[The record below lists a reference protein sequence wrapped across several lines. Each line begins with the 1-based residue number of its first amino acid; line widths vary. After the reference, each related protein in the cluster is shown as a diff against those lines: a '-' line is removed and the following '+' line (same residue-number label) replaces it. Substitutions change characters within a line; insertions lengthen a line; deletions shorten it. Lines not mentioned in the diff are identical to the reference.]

1 MMSLVF
7 LFLVFLIIF
16 TYFRYTFTYW
26 KRKGFPYI
34 KPSMPFGNITD
45 SFMRKLSLGNN
56 LHELYKKSTKPVV
69 GIYLS
74 VRPALL
80 IRDANIAK
88 AILSSDFEYFYDRGV
103 HCDEENDPLSA
114 TMFALSGQK
123 WKQMRQALSPTFT
136 SGKLKNMFPT
146 IMETATEL
154 QKCVEPIAKQNKSIE
169 MFEMAAR
176 YTVDIIGSVFFGIT
190 VDTINNPENKFRE
203 IGKIAQGENLSV
215 AIRSVGLLL
224 MPKLLEIARVGIMP
238 PYVGRYVTNLVK
250 DTIEYRE
257 KNSVTRNDFMQLL
270 LQLRNTGKVSAS
282 DETWQTQAAEG
293 GQKMMSVEQCAA
305 QVFLF
310 YIAGSESSAMTI
322 CFCLHELCHQRSLL
336 LEAQHEVDAMLQRHN
351 GNVTYDN
358 ILELNFLDKCIN
370 ETIRK
375 YPALPILNRICTKDY
390 HIPGTDYTIEKGMP
404 IIVSLFGLHK
414 DPKYFPEPEK
424 FKPSRFD
431 KNNKD
436 FVSNAFYPFGDGPRN
451 CIAQRMGKIVVKVA
465 LVMLL
470 SKYDFQCIDSDQPH
484 ELNFKTST
492 LNLSL
497 ANDVNLRVSE
507 RKSTEAAAN
516 GDVHPTNG
524 KICNGH

>member
-1 MMSLVF
+1 MLLILLCVVLGTAYLFFRNTF
-7 LFLVFLIIF
+7 L
-16 TYFRYTFTYW
+16 YW
-26 KRKGFPYI
+26 KRKGFPHLT
-34 KPSMPFGNITD
+34 PSIPFGNIGDTV
-45 SFMRKLSLGNN
+45 RQKLSLGNC
-56 LHELYKKSTKPVV
+56 LHELYKQSTEPFV
-69 GIYLS
+69 GIYLFF
-74 VRPALL
+74 RPALL
-80 IRDANIAK
+80 IRDANLAK
-88 AILSSDFEYFYDRGV
+88 SILSSDFEYFYDRGV

-123 WKQMRQALSPTFT
+123 WKHMRSVLSPTFT

-146 IMETATEL
+146 IMETATQL
-154 QKCVEPIAKQNKSIE
+154 QNYIDPLAKEGKIIE
-169 MFEMAAR
+169 MFELSVR

-203 IGKIAQGENLSV
+203 IGKIAQGDNLSV
-215 AIRSVGLLL
+215 ALRSVGLLL
-224 MPKLLEIARVGIMP
+224 VPKLLEIFRVGIMP
-238 PYVGRYVTNLVK
+238 PFVGKFVINLVK

-282 DETWQTQAAEG
+282 DETWQTKAEDG
-293 GQKMMSVEQCAA
+293 GKKMMSIEQCAA

-322 CFCLHELCHQRSLL
+322 CFCIHELCHQRTLL
-336 LEAQHEVDAMLQRHN
+336 LEAQREVDDMLRRHN
-351 GNVTYDN
+351 GKVTYDN
-358 ILELNFLDKCIN
+358 IQELPFLDKCIN

-375 YPALPILNRICTKDY
+375 YPALPILNREATKDY
-390 HIPGTDYTIEKGMP
+390 PIPGTDRIIEKGTP
-404 IIVSLFGLHK
+404 VIISLFGLHM

-431 KNNKD
+431 KGNND

-451 CIAQRMGKIVVKVA
+451 CIAQRMGKIVVKVG

-470 SKYDFQCIDSDQPH
+470 SKYDFHCTDSDHPH
-484 ELNFKTST
+484 ELHFKTTT

-497 ANDVNLRVSE
+497 MTDAHLKVTT
-507 RKSTEAAAN
+507 RKSAQLAENGITAAN
-516 GDVHPTNG
+516 G
-524 KICNGH
+524 KIWHGH